1 MVKFSQGLKRKL
13 NRIFSWIKW
22 IAIAYV
28 LITVLAVILFR
39 FVNPPVTPLMIFR
52 KIHNTSAGKKAAL
65 MKKWVPIEKISP
77 NMIQAV
83 VASEDN
89 LFLDHWGVDF
99 TAIEKAIE
107 HNEHSRRKHGA
118 STISQQTAKNLFL
131 WPSRTWLRKGFELYF
146 TGLMELIWSKKRIME
161 VYLNIIE
168 TGDGIYGVESA
179 ANIYFKKSS
188 MTLSKGESV
197 LIAVSLPDPRRRNPA
212 KPGPYML
219 QRQAEILDLM
229 GKIEQVKFQ

>member
-1 MVKFSQGLKRKL
+1 MV
-13 NRIFSWIKW
+13 
-22 IAIAYV
+22 
-28 LITVLAVILFR
+28 
-39 FVNPPVTPLMIFR
+39 
-52 KIHNTSAGKKAAL
+52 
-65 MKKWVPIEKISP
+65 
-77 NMIQAV
+77 QAV

-99 TAIEKAIE
+99 KAIEKAIE

-118 STISQQTAKNLFL
+118 STITQQTAKNLFL
-131 WPSRTWLRKGFELYF
+131 WPSRTYLRKGFELYF

-179 ANIYFKKSS
+179 ANSYFKKPA
-188 MTLSKGESV
+188 MKLSKGEAV
-197 LIAVSLPDPRRRNPA
+197 LIAVSLPDPRRRNPV
-212 KPGPYML
+212 KPSRYML

-229 GKIEQVKFQ
+229 DKIEQVKFD